1 MPNITT
7 YYLEDQNH
15 VITLTD
21 VEKAFEKKQY
31 PFIIKKK
38 KTKQS
43 SSKREL
49 SQTIKH
55 IYEKSPVNIILNCES
70 FT

>member
-21 VEKAFEKKQY
+21 VEKAFEKNQY

-38 KTKQS
+38 S
-43 SSKREL
+43 SSKRKL

>member
-38 KTKQS
+38 NKQTK
-43 SSKREL
+43 
-49 SQTIKH
+49 
-55 IYEKSPVNIILNCES
+55 
-70 FT
+70 